1 MVRCVMKSEDFS
13 SHQHRWRA
21 IRLLCNHTLA
31 NKFPKSLVATVIVGL
46 SLIAAN
52 SHAGISTWGG
62 KCGVYN
68 FSLSYG
74 LDTDGAWT
82 DATFSIN
89 GKPYWGSVLNSELGT
104 TTFRSKDKQV
114 YYYAS
119 GREHALTFKG
129 TKFMCVDSF

>member
-1 MVRCVMKSEDFS
+1 MNSEDFS
-13 SHQHRWRA
+13 SHQYRWRLLRIAFAHA
-21 IRLLCNHTLA
+21 IA
-31 NKFPKSLVATVIVGL
+31 NKMLKSLVASIIIGL

-52 SHAGISTWGG
+52 SYAFIRTWGG

-68 FSLSYG
+68 FALSYES
-74 LDTDGAWT
+74 DNDGAWT

-104 TTFRSKDKQV
+104 TVFRSKDKQV

-119 GREHALTFKG
+119 GTEHALTFKG
-129 TKFMCVDSF
+129 AKFMCVNSF